1 MKDMKKTIDERPA
14 WLRVTCVVVVVLIV
28 LMIVATLICA
38 LAGAPGNVV
47 LALLMCDIIV
57 PIFVWVFLRITK
69 KSIDRRKEA
78 DEYYE
83 NQN

>member
-1 MKDMKKTIDERPA
+1 MKDMKKTIDERPT
-14 WLRVTCVVVVVLIV
+14 WLRVLCIFVVGLLIA
-28 LMIVATLICA
+28 MILATLICA

-47 LALLMCDIIV
+47 LALIMCDIIV
-57 PIFVWVFLRITK
+57 PIFIWVFLRLTK
-69 KSIDRRKEA
+69 KSLDRRKEA

>member
-1 MKDMKKTIDERPA
+1 MKDMKKTIDERPV
-14 WLRVTCVVVVVLIV
+14 WLRILCIFVVGLLIA
-28 LMIVATLICA
+28 MILATLICA

-47 LALLMCDIIV
+47 LALIMCDIIV
-57 PIFVWVFLRITK
+57 PIFIWVFLRLTK